1 MKKFLRNAV
10 IVATL
15 LGAAFGAVSSA
26 DAFIYGLYNNTAP
39 GEITQLG
46 DGIKLCYEHQCNSV
60 FVDENSAYIVSQDGP
75 RYTLEAN
82 IIYHNFDN
90 GSEFIET
97 ARYVY
102 DTAAHKM
109 YVVAKNGKLY
119 PQNRP
124 TQESCGAE
132 MRGGAKALQIWHAVM
147 GTDW

>member
-10 IVATL
+10 IAATL
-15 LGAAFGAVSSA
+15 WGRLLGQFLRQMPSFTGSTIIQRQVKSHSLVTASIFAMSISA
-26 DAFIYGLYNNTAP
+26 ILFLWMKILL
-39 GEITQLG
+39 ILFRRM
-46 DGIKLCYEHQCNSV
+46 V
-60 FVDENSAYIVSQDGP
+60 
-75 RYTLEAN
+75 R
-82 IIYHNFDN
+82 
-90 GSEFIET
+90 
-97 ARYVY
+97 
-102 DTAAHKM
+102 M

>member
-1 MKKFLRNAV
+1 MEKRKSYEKIL
-10 IVATL
+10 TECSYCSYP

-46 DGIKLCYEHQCNSV
+46 DGINLCYEHQCNSV
-60 FVDENSAYIVSQDGP
+60 FVDDNSAYIVSQDGP
-75 RYTLEAN
+75 
-82 IIYHNFDN
+82 
-90 GSEFIET
+90 
-97 ARYVY
+97 
-102 DTAAHKM
+102 M